1 MPHTIQPVPEKG
13 HPLVLS
19 AREAAAQGQW
29 DRALLDFNKALEVD
43 VEWNRNPDFKHDR
56 AIALFHMGQKNEAL
70 LELNEAVNLQPDYGY
85 RFAARG
91 WMRQALKDVPGA
103 IADYTQAI
111 ALDPED
117 AISLNNLGLLEEQQG
132 YHQEAKERFSTA
144 DELAGIL
151 KNESISTAELK
162 PQDDLPLP
170 QAKPEVKSSAPNLVS
185 EIKRALRNSDGR
197 KEFIAFLRNGFKL

>member
-1 MPHTIQPVPEKG
+1 MSNTIPPIPEKG
-13 HPLVLS
+13 HPHVLS

-29 DRALLDFNKALEVD
+29 DHALMDFNKALD
-43 VEWNRNPDFKHDR
+43 VNVGWNQNPDFKHDR
-56 AIALFHMGQKNEAL
+56 AIALFHMGQKHEAL
-70 LELNEAVNLQPDYGY
+70 FELTEAVNLQPDYGY

-91 WMRQALKDVPGA
+91 WMKQALKDVPGA
-103 IADYTQAI
+103 IADYTAAI

-132 YHQEAKERFSTA
+132 YHQEAKERFSAA

-162 PQDDLPLP
+162 PKDVLQLP
-170 QAKPEVKSSAPNLVS
+170 KTTTVGSSSAPNLVS
-185 EIKRALRNSDGR
+185 EIKRALQHRDGR

>member
-1 MPHTIQPVPEKG
+1 MSNTIPPVPEKG
-13 HPLVLS
+13 HPYVLS
-19 AREAAAQGQW
+19 AREAAAQGEW
-29 DRALLDFNKALEVD
+29 GHALMDFNKALD
-43 VEWNRNPDFKHDR
+43 VNVAWNQNPDFKHDR
-56 AIALFHMGQKNEAL
+56 AIALVHMGQKNEAL
-70 LELNEAVNLQPDYGY
+70 LELTEAVNLQPDYGY

-91 WMRQALKDVPGA
+91 WMKQALKDAPGA
-103 IADYTQAI
+103 IADYTTAI

-162 PQDDLPLP
+162 PKDDLQLP
-170 QAKPEVKSSAPNLVS
+170 KTTTVASSSAPNLVS
-185 EIKRALRNSDGR
+185 EIKRALQHRDGR